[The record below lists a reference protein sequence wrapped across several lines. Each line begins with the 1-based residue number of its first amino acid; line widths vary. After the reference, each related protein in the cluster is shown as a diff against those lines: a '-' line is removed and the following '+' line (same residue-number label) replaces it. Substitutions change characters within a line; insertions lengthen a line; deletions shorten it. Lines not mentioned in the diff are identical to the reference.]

1 MYIILKEAW
10 GMGEGKQKEK
20 KRWIFIISEREM
32 EGWQTP
38 SLPFPTHHPSMVV
51 MFQPFFFS
59 FYKLNVIKFEI
70 YYIIH
75 I

>member
-1 MYIILKEAW
+1 
-10 GMGEGKQKEK
+10 MGEGKQKEK